1 MSPVAIGI
9 IGFIV
14 LFAILALGL
23 PLGVGMFLVG
33 FSGLWYLISQGAAI
47 AKIGLIPFETI
58 ASFELAVLPLF
69 LLMAQVVF
77 AAGLSRDLYNV
88 AAKWLGHQRGGVAV
102 ATVGGCAGFAA
113 VSASSLATAV
123 TMGLVAIPE
132 MKRLKYDPA
141 LSTGCVA
148 AGGTIGQLIPPSAGL
163 ITYGIIT
170 QTSIGKLFMAG
181 MVPGILEAIFY
192 IVTIYILC
200 TWRPSLGPPGPRYS
214 FREKVGVFRS
224 CGEIIG
230 LIILVL
236 GGLIIGWFT
245 PTEAGAVGAF
255 GAISFSLI
263 RRRLNWEKF
272 KHALLETMKTTGM
285 LYGILIGAFL
295 FKYFLAVTTIPVGLA
310 NFICHDGVCIP
321 WLCYGCVG
329 NDFAYHTHLLSPSHE
344 PGLRPNMVWSNTSK
358 NDGDRPH
365 YPTNRYE
372 CICNCRDSAG
382 CGGNHHIQR
391 YNTIPDSRCIS
402 RGALVVCSRSCAVFA
417 KRYGI
422 ISTSRRCWSPVR
434 RISCL
439 LPSLPFLLV
448 C

>member
-77 AAGLSRDLYNV
+77 AAGLSRDLYDV

-170 QTSIGKLFMAG
+170 QTSIGKLFMGG

-192 IVTIYILC
+192 IFTIYVLC
-200 TWRPSLGPPGPRYS
+200 TWRPSLGPPGPRFS
-214 FREKVGVFRS
+214 FREKVGAFRS

-272 KHALLETMKTTGM
+272 KHALMETMKTTGM

-295 FKYFLAVTTIPVGLA
+295 FKYFLAVTTIPFRLA
-310 NFICHDGVCIP
+310 NFVGELPLPPLAIMV
-321 WLCYGCVG
+321 LVMLVYVFLGCVM
-329 NDFAYHTHLLSPSHE
+329 DALAMILL
-344 PGLRPNMVWSNTSK
+344 
-358 NDGDRPH
+358 
-365 YPTNRYE
+365 
-372 CICNCRDSAG
+372 
-382 CGGNHHIQR
+382 
-391 YNTIPDSRCIS
+391 TIPIFFPLAIS
-402 RGALVVCSRSCAVFA
+402 LGFDPIWFGVILVRMTEIGLITPPIGMNVYAISGIAPDVPVTTIFR
-417 KRYGI
+417 GI
-422 ISTSRRCWSPVR
+422 I
-434 RISCL
+434 
-439 LPSLPFLLV
+439 PFLIADV
-448 C
+448 CHVALLLFVPAVVLFLPKVMG